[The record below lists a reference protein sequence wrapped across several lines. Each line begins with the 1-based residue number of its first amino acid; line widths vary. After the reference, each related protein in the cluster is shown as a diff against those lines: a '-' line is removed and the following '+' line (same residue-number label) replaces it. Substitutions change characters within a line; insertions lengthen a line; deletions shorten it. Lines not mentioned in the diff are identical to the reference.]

1 MPIQV
6 TCPGCHARFKVS
18 DQHAGKKGPCPKCKV
33 EIQVPRKEDEVIIQ
47 APEQFGGA
55 RDAAGNLVLK
65 PIERNETTLTVWM
78 FTAIF
83 AGILAVFALAAV
95 VRMYH
100 PDGEVPLYVKALG
113 AIALAPLLTYVGYA
127 FLRDAELEPYRG
139 MSLVLRITICA
150 AVYAV
155 LWGGYV
161 LAAQYFYG
169 EGPLEVWNLLF
180 LVPPFV
186 FIGALVAFASLD
198 LNPTSAFLHYAFYLA
213 VTVVLRLTVGLTA
226 F

>member
-18 DQHAGKKGPCPKCKV
+18 DQHAGKKGPCPKCKG
-33 EIQVPRKEDEVIIQ
+33 EIQVPRKEDEVVIQ

-65 PIERNETTLTVWM
+65 PIERKETTLTLWM
-78 FTAIF
+78 STAIF
-83 AGILAVFALAAV
+83 GGIFAVFALAV
-95 VRMYH
+95 VLRGYH
-100 PDGEVPLYVKALG
+100 PDGEVPLFLRALG
-113 AIALAPLLTYVGYA
+113 AIALAPLLAYVGYA

-139 MSLVLRITICA
+139 VSLLLRISICA
-150 AVYAV
+150 VVYAL
-155 LWGGYV
+155 LWGGYT
-161 LAAQYFYG
+161 LAVQYF
-169 EGPLEVWNLLF
+169 EIPVEAWSLVF
-180 LVPPFV
+180 LIPPFV
-186 FIGALVAFASLD
+186 FLGALAAFASLD
-198 LNPTSAFLHYAFYLA
+198 LNPTSAFLHYAFYLT